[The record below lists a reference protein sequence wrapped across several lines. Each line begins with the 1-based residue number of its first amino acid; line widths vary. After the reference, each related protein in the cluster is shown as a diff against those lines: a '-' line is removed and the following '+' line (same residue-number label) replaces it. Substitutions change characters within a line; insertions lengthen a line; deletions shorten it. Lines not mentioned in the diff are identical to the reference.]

1 MEDTLNKAEE
11 LFYQIRRI
19 DKEINLF
26 RETEYDETGHKNDI
40 GIHISDSS
48 GNFRESFSVDDELK
62 KHIREYYINK
72 LQKEREKTRE
82 EIKKVLEE
90 LKDV

>member
-1 MEDTLNKAEE
+1 MIKPDTKTILG
-11 LFYQIRRI
+11 Y
-19 DKEINLF
+19 
-26 RETEYDETGHKNDI
+26 TSV
-40 GIHISDSS
+40 IHLE
-48 GNFRESFSVDDELK
+48 NFRESFSVDDELK

-90 LKDV
+90 L